1 MDFTWWDILRA
12 LLASLRWT
20 VLLSCVAFVCGG
32 ALALAIVWLRLASQ
46 KSARYVAAGFVELF
60 QGTPLLMQLFIVFF
74 GLALFGLDV
83 PGWLAAGVAV
93 TAWSAAFLA
102 EIWRGCIEAVPR
114 GQWESSASLAMTRLQ
129 QYRHIVLPQ
138 ACRLAIAPTVGF
150 CVQIVKNTSVTSII
164 GFVELTK
171 AGSMISN
178 TTFRPLET
186 FGLVALLYFLL
197 CWPLSILSR
206 HLENH
211 FNAPY
216 RN

>member
-1 MDFTWWDILRA
+1 MDFTLWDILRV

-20 VLLSCVAFVCGG
+20 VALSLVAFVCGG
-32 ALALAIVWLRLASQ
+32 ALAFAIMWLRLTP
-46 KSARYVAAGFVELF
+46 ARLPRGAAAAFIELF

-74 GLALFGLDV
+74 GIALFGFDV
-83 PGWLAAGVAV
+83 PAWLAAGLAV
-93 TAWSAAFLA
+93 SLWSAAFLA

-114 GQWESSASLAMTRLQ
+114 GQWESSASLAMTRMQ

-138 ACRLAIAPTVGF
+138 ACRLAVAPTVGF

-171 AGSMISN
+171 AGTMISN

-186 FGLVALLYFLL
+186 FGLVALMYFLL
-197 CWPLSILSR
+197 CSALSALSR
-206 HLENH
+206 HLEKH

>member
-1 MDFTWWDILRA
+1 MDFSLWDILRA
-12 LLASLRWT
+12 LLGALRWT
-20 VLLSCVAFVCGG
+20 AALSCVAFVCGG
-32 ALALAIVWLRLASQ
+32 ALAFAVMWLRLS
-46 KSARYVAAGFVELF
+46 SARTARAAAVGFIELF
-60 QGTPLLMQLFIVFF
+60 QGTPLLMQLFMVFF
-74 GLALFGLDV
+74 GIALFGFDV
-83 PGWLAAGVAV
+83 PAWLAAGAAV
-93 TAWSAAFLA
+93 SLWSAAFLA

-114 GQWESSASLAMTRLQ
+114 GQWESSASLAMTRMQ
-129 QYRHIVLPQ
+129 QYRHVVLPQ

-171 AGSMISN
+171 AGTMISN

-197 CWPLSILSR
+197 CWPLSALSR

>member
-1 MDFTWWDILRA
+1 MDFTLWDILRA

-20 VLLSCVAFVCGG
+20 ALLSLVAFVFGG
-32 ALALAIVWLRLASQ
+32 ALALAVMGLRLSSMRVAR
-46 KSARYVAAGFVELF
+46 SAAVAFIELF

-74 GLALFGLDV
+74 GIALFGFDV
-83 PGWLAAGVAV
+83 PAWFAAGVAV
-93 TAWSAAFLA
+93 SLWSAAFLA

-114 GQWESSASLAMTRLQ
+114 GQWESSASLAMTRFQ
-129 QYRHIVLPQ
+129 QYRHVVLPQ
-138 ACRLAIAPTVGF
+138 ACRFAIAPTVGF

-197 CWPLSILSR
+197 CWPLSALSR